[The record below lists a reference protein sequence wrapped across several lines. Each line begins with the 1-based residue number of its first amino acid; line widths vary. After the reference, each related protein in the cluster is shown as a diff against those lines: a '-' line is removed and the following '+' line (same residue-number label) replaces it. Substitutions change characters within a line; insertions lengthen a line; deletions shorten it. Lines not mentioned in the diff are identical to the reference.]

1 MDERA
6 SPLVL
11 AAGNTL
17 YLLIQDMSVPADLTF
32 YFTSVSTNRLEGD
45 FVVEYLSNS
54 SGYITLPGFHAHL
67 NYPQGLT
74 LTRRIELPP
83 EQVLMLSSPRF
94 QVHYRQFLKSKVP
107 IYVDGCPLDVLELN
121 TVLMGTVQLFKTLCG
136 DKGLHPTLF
145 NSSIEL
151 SFVSNI
157 FLNTYIRPFASGFEL
172 LFSFHPS
179 KASITQ
185 LANGRFNCSRHYAA
199 FRQHLECNVR
209 LECEGG
215 EDETEDCPYT
225 SHLCPPDSLFYQV
238 TR

>member
-11 AAGNTL
+11 ADGNTL
-17 YLLIQDMSVPADLTF
+17 YLLIQDISVPADFTF
-32 YFTSVSTNRLEGD
+32 YFTSVSTNRLQGD

-54 SGYITLPGFHAHL
+54 SGFITLPGFHAHL
-67 NYPQGLT
+67 NYPLGLS
-74 LTRRIELPP
+74 LTRRVELPP
-83 EQVLMLSSPRF
+83 EQVLMLSSRQF
-94 QVHYRQFLKSKVP
+94 QVYDRILRITSYPAYYSCYDDILK
-107 IYVDGCPLDVLELN
+107 LN
-121 TVLMGTVQLFKTLCG
+121 TVSNGSVKLFKKLCG
-136 DKGLHPTLF
+136 DKGLDPTLF
-145 NSSIEL
+145 TSSVEL
-151 SFVSNI
+151 SFVSKI
-157 FLNTYIRPFASGFEL
+157 LLSYFTRPFASGFEL

-185 LANGRFNCSRHYAA
+185 LPNGRFDCSRHYAA

-215 EDETEDCPYT
+215 EDETEACPFT
-225 SHLCPPDSLFYQV
+225 NHQCPPDSLFYQV